1 MDSSAS
7 APSKRVQHG
16 TAGAAGAGCGTLLTL
31 WVSSL
36 PGESPAKQPL
46 LLLVPTVSVLL
57 GAGWLWCQAEVSR
70 YVREKKLRSIAN
82 AARATL
88 QEALKDPN
96 IDQAHREKLQAKLQE
111 LNLHLA
117 DEHLNEL
124 HSLLTLQPEAVPRA

>member
-1 MDSSAS
+1 MEHLAS
-7 APSKRVQHG
+7 PPNRRVQHG

-36 PGESPAKQPL
+36 PQENGAKLPL

-70 YVREKKLRSIAN
+70 YVREKKLRSIAA
-82 AARATL
+82 AARETL
-88 QEALKDPN
+88 EDALRDPN
-96 IDQAHREKLQAKLQE
+96 IDQAHRQKLQSKLQE

-117 DEHLNEL
+117 DERLNEL
-124 HSLLTLQPEAVPRA
+124 HSLLTLQPEAVQRA